1 METGATPVLLY
12 CIDWRRFTANFSGVR
27 IISSVAAMQRLAQKW
42 RQAGKRIGFVP
53 TMGYLHAGHLSLVK
67 SARQAAGIK
76 GVVVMS
82 IYVNPAQFGPR
93 EDFSKY
99 PRDLKRDF
107 KLCREAGVDVVFT
120 PGDKEMYSDGIRS
133 RRCESADGPRFDKR
147 GYGTYVVEDKLSRSM
162 EGASRPTHFRGVTTV
177 VAKLFNLVLPDVAVF
192 GAKDWQQATII
203 KHMVADLNFP
213 VKIIVAPTLREPDG
227 LAMSSRNKYLVG
239 DLRRQSTVL
248 WRAIQSART
257 AVKKSKAVPAAKLKA
272 DLKRLIESE
281 PDARLD
287 YVEFFNS
294 ETLASDSTVKFRT
307 HMALAVFVGKTR
319 LIDNARL

>member
-1 METGATPVLLY
+1 
-12 CIDWRRFTANFSGVR
+12 
-27 IISSVAAMQRLAQKW
+27 MQCQA
-42 RQAGKRIGFVP
+42 RQWQRTGKRIGFVP
-53 TMGYLHAGHLSLVK
+53 TMGCLHAGHTSLVRETRK
-67 SARQAAGIK
+67 RVGKAGK
-76 GVVVMS
+76 VVVS
-82 IYVNPAQFGPR
+82 IYVNPTQFGPK

-107 KLCREAGVDVVFT
+107 KLCRVEGVDVVFT
-120 PGDKEMYSDGIRS
+120 PSDKEMYPGGTGS

-147 GYGTYVVEDKLSRSM
+147 GYSTCVVGEKLSQSM

-203 KHMVADLNFP
+203 KRMVADLNFP
-213 VKIIVAPTLREPDG
+213 VKIIVAPTLRETDG

-239 DLRRQSTVL
+239 DLRRQATVL
-248 WRAIQSART
+248 WRAIQAARF
-257 AVKKSKAVPAAKLKA
+257 AIRKFPVPQHRLKA
-272 DLKRLIESE
+272 QLKQLIESE
-281 PDARLD
+281 PDAKLD

-294 ETLASDSTVKFRT
+294 ETLVPVSTVRFRT

-319 LIDNARL
+319 LIDNAQL